1 MRESRHFHR
10 QAISHNLVKILHN
23 PAIKTA
29 SNSTRNWYGPEG
41 LVDEEVRKRKER
53 PSVINLPPV
62 LIEGPSRG
70 VDKCRYEC
78 KDDGGCSVRFIT
90 R

>member
-1 MRESRHFHR
+1 M
-10 QAISHNLVKILHN
+10 
-23 PAIKTA
+23 
-29 SNSTRNWYGPEG
+29 
-41 LVDEEVRKRKER
+41 DEEVLKRKER

-78 KDDGGCSVRFIT
+78 MDDGGCSVKFIT
-90 R
+90 RYRDGKKVCPIFRELFFRPYLYLFSFVGR

>member
-1 MRESRHFHR
+1 M
-10 QAISHNLVKILHN
+10 
-23 PAIKTA
+23 
-29 SNSTRNWYGPEG
+29 
-41 LVDEEVRKRKER
+41 DEEVLKRKER

-90 R
+90 RQGNGGIF